1 MSTLSA
7 TPIMQNFPSNK
18 RYYVNNEEFLSKIRK
33 FKSDYNKGVVSR
45 IPEDIA
51 QIIYNIALNLS
62 KSPKFNGYTYKDEMI
77 SDGVLNC
84 LEKIHNFSPRKSK
97 NPFAYFT
104 QIIYFAFLR
113 RIKGENKHS
122 YIKNK
127 MMQNFVD
134 ELTLHEKQ
142 AKIKKR
148 YHYESEH
155 EKWGKM
161 EEEILEKEKEKK
173 RRKNVRKSKK

>member
-1 MSTLSA
+1 MNASIA
-7 TPIMQNFPSNK
+7 PILRMPRK
-18 RYYVNNEEFLSKIRK
+18 KYVNNSEFLEKIKK
-33 FKSDYNKGVVSR
+33 FKSEYKKGKVTR

-51 QIIYNIALNLS
+51 ETILNIATNLA

-84 LEKIHNFSPRKSK
+84 IEKIHNFSSRKSN

-113 RIKGENKHS
+113 RIKGEHKHS

-127 MMQNFVD
+127 MMQD
-134 ELTLHEKQ
+134 MSLELIQNEPKM
-142 AKIKKR
+142 KKKKMF
-148 YHYESEH
+148 HYEQEH

-161 EEEILEKEKEKK
+161 EEEVLTKTK
-173 RRKNVRKSKK
+173 RRRKRKLNAAKK

>member
-1 MSTLSA
+1 
-7 TPIMQNFPSNK
+7 MQALITKQRFMPRK
-18 RYYVNNEEFLSKIRK
+18 KYVNNLIFLEKIKK
-33 FKSDYNKGVVSR
+33 FKRDYKKGTVTR

-51 QIIYNIALNLS
+51 EIILKIATNLA

-77 SDGVLNC
+77 SDAVLNC
-84 LEKIHNFSPRKSK
+84 IEKIHNFSPRKST

-127 MMQNFVD
+127 MMQNAMD
-134 ELTLHEKQ
+134 DLTSSERR
-142 AKIKKR
+142 IKNKKHF
-148 YHYESEH
+148 HYELEH
-155 EKWGKM
+155 EKWGKI
-161 EEEILEKEKEKK
+161 EEEILSSQK
-173 RRKNVRKSKK
+173 RKNKNVKK

>member
-1 MSTLSA
+1 M
-7 TPIMQNFPSNK
+7 PRK
-18 RYYVNNEEFLSKIRK
+18 KYVNNNDFLIKIKK
-33 FKSDYNKGVVSR
+33 FKTDFKKGRVTRV
-45 IPEDIA
+45 PEDIA
-51 QIIYNIALNLS
+51 EIILKIATNLA

-84 LEKIHNFSPRKSK
+84 IEKIHNFSTRKST

-127 MMQNFVD
+127 MMQQSL
-134 ELTLHEKQ
+134 ETLNSVEPKM
-142 AKIKKR
+142 KNKKHF
-148 YHYESEH
+148 HYELDH

-161 EEEILEKEKEKK
+161 EEEILSTQKK
-173 RRKNVRKSKK
+173 RKKLKNAKK